1 MYRISF
7 FPKQFYFCIMI
18 RIPILLKHI
27 FCFVLVCLFA
37 GDILAQGGLQLRKN
51 IDELNAAKSLEA
63 LKKSERNFAEMIAEG
78 KKVKQAYY
86 YAALSSILVAF
97 DSEPGDVDDYCSKA
111 DNYLKKL
118 DSLSP
123 DNSEI
128 VVLFAMNASAKIK
141 ADPKVRQAKFGP
153 MANKF
158 SERALMLNAE
168 NPRAHLI
175 KAKTVYNS
183 PAKVGGGPKYA
194 IKHYEKA
201 LEKFKIFKPL
211 ADTEPDWG
219 EEMAKKELAECKEK
233 LKTQTK

>member
-1 MYRISF
+1 
-7 FPKQFYFCIMI
+7 MI
-18 RIPILLKHI
+18 RIPFLLKCI
-27 FCFVLVCLFA
+27 FCLFLIYIPNKE
-37 GDILAQGGLQLRKN
+37 ILAQGGIQLRKN
-51 IDELNAAKSLEA
+51 IDELNSAKNLES
-63 LKKSERNFAEMIAEG
+63 LKKAEKNFAEMIAEG

-97 DSEPGDVDDYCSKA
+97 ESEPGEVDDYCSKA

-141 ADPKVRQAKFGP
+141 ADPKTRQAKFGP

-158 SERALMLNAE
+158 SERALMLNSE
-168 NPRAHLI
+168 NPRAHLV

-201 LEKFKIFKPL
+201 LEKFKTFKPL

-219 EEMAKKELAECKEK
+219 EDMAKKELAECKEK
-233 LKTQTK
+233 LKNQTK